1 MIDHI
6 GLTQVLILVFLVGA
20 LYMVRRT
27 FGKAHPLLVLELT
40 ELCLAAVFFMVGGAK
55 LVGRH
60 DMMVLFQEIGVGQ
73 WLRYLTGAL
82 EVTGAALLIVPM
94 LSGGSAL
101 MLGAIMVVATLIE
114 LFVLHRPPVAALVCL
129 SGHTFVVWA
138 RTSQPRQPWIRLS
151 RPRRASA
158 GNKRR
163 PVLVLAG
170 EPLALTNHRG
180 ESTHDKAH
188 GPGRRPV

>member
-6 GLTQVLILVFLVGA
+6 GLTQVLILVLLVGA
-20 LYMVRRT
+20 LYVVRRT
-27 FGKAHPLLVLELT
+27 LGHSHPLLVLELT

-73 WLRYLTGAL
+73 WLRYLTGAF
-82 EVTGAALLIVPM
+82 EVSGAALLMVPM

-101 MLGAIMVVATLIE
+101 MLAAIMVVATLIE

-138 RTSQPRQPWIRLS
+138 RMSQPRQPWLRLS

-163 PVLVLAG
+163 HVLVLAG

-180 ESTHDKAH
+180 ESTHDKAR
-188 GPGRRPV
+188 GPGCRPF